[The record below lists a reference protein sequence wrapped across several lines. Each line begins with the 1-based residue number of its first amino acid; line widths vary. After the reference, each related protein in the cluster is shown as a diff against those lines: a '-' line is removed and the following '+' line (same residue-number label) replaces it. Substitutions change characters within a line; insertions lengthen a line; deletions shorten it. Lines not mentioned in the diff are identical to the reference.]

1 MKLAKDPYWLKS
13 GMYTVLSRFAN
24 LVFGFGSFLLLVRI
38 IDKKSFG
45 IWALFLTATSII
57 EVARNGLVQ
66 NAQIKYASAADEIE
80 YPKILNASLTLN
92 ILITMTSV
100 IVMCGL
106 AHVLSLVWKS
116 PEIEGMFYLYTF
128 TTIILIAFS
137 QFNFIQ
143 QAKFDFKGIF
153 YSNAIRQGFFFIAV
167 LYFFLTRKAPSL
179 IELVVY
185 QTIAAVLGAISG
197 WVFVKKYFRI
207 TFALEWEWVKKLF
220 HYGKFVFGTS
230 ISSMIYQSI
239 DQMILGGMLT
249 TAEVGA
255 YNAASRTTNFID
267 VPVSAVS
274 AIVFPQSAKRAAEQG
289 NEALVYLYER
299 SVGLLIA
306 LILPMVL
313 VCVFLAK
320 WVILVIAGAKY
331 FDAIP
336 VMQVIMVSS
345 LLQPYARQFGVVM
358 DSAGM
363 PKINFYLLLIV
374 TIFNIAAIYF
384 GIKVFGVVGAAL
396 GSAVAMTIFVT
407 IALRILKK
415 KFGIKFLH
423 TFVYCWKFYS
433 DGFKLVL
440 GKIGLK

>member
-1 MKLAKDPYWLKS
+1 MKFAKDPYWLKS
-13 GMYTVLSRFAN
+13 GIYTVLSRFAN
-24 LVFGFGSFLLLVRI
+24 LIFGFGSFLLLVRI

-66 NAQIKYASAADEIE
+66 NAQIKYASAADEVE

-100 IVMCGL
+100 IVMCAV
-106 AHVLSLVWKS
+106 AHALSLVWKS

-128 TTIILIAFS
+128 TTITLIAFS

-153 YSNAIRQGFFFIAV
+153 YSNAVRQGFFFIAI
-167 LYFFLTRKAPSL
+167 LYFFLSRKAPSL
-179 IELVVY
+179 IELVMY
-185 QTIAAVLGAISG
+185 QTIAAVLGAIIG
-197 WVFVKKYFRI
+197 WMFVKKYFKI

-289 NEALVYLYER
+289 KESLVYLYER
-299 SVGLLIA
+299 SVGLLVA

-320 WVILVIAGAKY
+320 WVILIIAGAKY
-331 FDAIP
+331 LDAIP

-363 PKINFYLLLIV
+363 PKVNFYLLLIV
-374 TIFNIAAIYF
+374 TLFNIVAIYF
-384 GIKVFGVVGAAL
+384 GIKIFGVVGAAL
-396 GSAVAMTIFVT
+396 GSAVAMIIFVT
-407 IALRILKK
+407 VALRILKK
-415 KFGIKFLH
+415 EFGVKFHH
-423 TFVYCWKFYS
+423 TFIYCWKFYS
-433 DGFKLVL
+433 DGFKMVI
-440 GKIGLK
+440 GKLGLK

>member
-1 MKLAKDPYWLKS
+1 MKMAKDPYWLKS
-13 GMYTVLSRFAN
+13 GIYTVLSRMAN
-24 LVFGFGSFLLLVRI
+24 LIFGFGSFLLLVRI
-38 IDKKSFG
+38 IDKKHFG

-92 ILITMTSV
+92 ILVTISSV
-100 IVMCGL
+100 ILMCGV
-106 AHVLSLVWKS
+106 AHVLGVVWKS
-116 PEIEGMFYLYTF
+116 PEIEVMFYLYTF
-128 TTIILIAFS
+128 TTVVLIAFS

-153 YSNAIRQGFFFIAV
+153 YSNAVRQGIFFAAI
-167 LYFFLTRKAPSL
+167 LYYFLTRKAPSL
-179 IELVVY
+179 IDLVVY
-185 QTIAAVLGAISG
+185 QTIAAVTGAITG
-197 WVFVKKYFRI
+197 WFFVKKYFRI
-207 TFALEWEWVKKLF
+207 TFSFEWEWVKKLF
-220 HYGKFVFGTS
+220 HYGKYVFGTS

-255 YNAASRTTNFID
+255 FNAASRTTNFID

-274 AIVFPQSAKRAAEQG
+274 SIVFPQSAKRVAEQG
-289 NEALVYLYER
+289 KEALVYLYER

-306 LILPMVL
+306 LILPMVI
-313 VCVFLAK
+313 VCVFMAK

-336 VMQVIMVSS
+336 VMQVIMISS

-363 PKINFYLLLIV
+363 PKVNFYLLLIV
-374 TIFNIAAIYF
+374 TIFNVIAIYF
-384 GIKVFGVVGAAL
+384 GIKYFGVVGAAL
-396 GSAVAMTIFVT
+396 GSGIAMTIFVT

-415 KFGIKFLH
+415 EFGVKFHH
-423 TFVYCWKFYS
+423 TFIYCWKFYV
-433 DGFKLVL
+433 DGLRMVL
-440 GKIGLK
+440 HKIGVK